1 MIFAISLLI
10 AIALT
15 ATTLHFLI
23 AEKKEGKNYYKDKG
37 SFLKRLIK
45 QEWYTLADDYMKE
58 AGYPISTEIFL
69 TLNMVVLVFAA
80 YSSLESLMLG
90 EISRVI
96 TNALRLIIF
105 TLLPLNLYIGQRR
118 KNRQNKLRLELC
130 NIQDIMYFQ
139 SKIGTPLEVI
149 LTYAARAAGTP
160 LREALQFIANAP
172 KVKKSLEE
180 ALENFRSVSSIT
192 EIQAF
197 SFALA
202 QRHEMGIT
210 EKNFEA
216 QSNML
221 KRSKRLRRKIIRH
234 YKRTKLLVA
243 AFLLFVCYALM
254 VTVPILQEIMRNL
267 DIIFR

>member
-1 MIFAISLLI
+1 MIL
-10 AIALT
+10 AIALAWAVALT
-15 ATTLHFLI
+15 AAALYFLI
-23 AEKKEGKNYYKDKG
+23 AEKREEKSYYKEKG
-37 SFLKRLIK
+37 RFLKRLIR
-45 QEWYTLADDYMKE
+45 QEWYVMADDYMKE
-58 AGYPISTEIFL
+58 AGYPVSTEVYL
-69 TLNMVVLVFAA
+69 TLNMVVLIFAF
-80 YSSLESLMLG
+80 YSSLESLMMG
-90 EISRVI
+90 EITRVV
-96 TNALRLIIF
+96 TNIVRLGLF

-149 LTYAARAAGTP
+149 LTYAARAAGQP
-160 LREALQFIANAP
+160 LKEALQYIANAP

-180 ALENFRSVSSIT
+180 ALENFRNVSSIT

-202 QRHEMGIT
+202 QKHEMGIS

-216 QSNML
+216 QANML
-221 KRSKRLRRKIIRH
+221 KRSKRLRRKIIRQH
-234 YKRTKLLVA
+234 KRTKLLVA
-243 AFLLFVCYALM
+243 AFLLFICYALM
-254 VTVPILQEIMRNL
+254 VTVPILQEVMRNL